1 MIAQHNQK
9 SQRNI
14 PKGSNRVAMK
24 KIGDKTVLSIPLIL
38 LVPGAGIEPAQP
50 QVPRDFKTKTDER
63 RVASQ
68 PPVFLFKYLLRLNK
82 LKNS

>member
-1 MIAQHNQK
+1 
-9 SQRNI
+9 
-14 PKGSNRVAMK
+14 
-24 KIGDKTVLSIPLIL
+24 VLALFL
-38 LVPGAGIEPAQP
+38 FGAGAGIEPAQP
-50 QVPRDFKTKTDER
+50 QGPRDFKTKTDER

>member
-1 MIAQHNQK
+1 MVFNIISQK
-9 SQRNI
+9 PFNYWC
-14 PKGSNRVAMK
+14 
-24 KIGDKTVLSIPLIL
+24 
-38 LVPGAGIEPAQP
+38 GAGIEPAQP